1 VAHRGAPTERPEN
14 TLASFE
20 AAVEAGAPAIE
31 FDVRVTADG
40 HAVVIHDPDLE
51 RTTDRAG
58 LIREQTLAD
67 VLASRITGSDGRTYT
82 IPTLHETLTLL
93 SGRVAVDI
101 EIKNVPGEPDFDPND
116 EVAVALVHRA
126 LDDVGFAGDVII
138 SSFNPRSIA
147 VSQERRPE
155 FPTGLLTDVGVDAA
169 AALHFAAEQGHRW
182 VLPFAA
188 RVNEQG
194 DGFAA
199 HVHARDMLLGVWIVD
214 DPDTARAVL
223 SAGADAL
230 ATNEPRAIIAAC
242 RRLLPA

>member
-40 HAVVIHDPDLE
+40 HAVVIHDPDLG

-58 LIREQTLAD
+58 LILEQTLAD
-67 VLASRITGSDGRTYT
+67 VLASRITGSDGRIYT
-82 IPTLHETLTLL
+82 IPTLHETLALL

-101 EIKNVPGEPDFDPND
+101 EIKNVPGEPDFDPDD

-126 LDDVGFAGDVII
+126 LDDVGFAGDVIV

-147 VSQERRPE
+147 VSRERRPDI
-155 FPTGLLTDVGVDAA
+155 PTGLLTDVGVDAA

-188 RVNEQG
+188 RVSEQG

-199 HVHARDMLLGVWIVD
+199 RVHARDMLVGVWIVD
-214 DPDTARAVL
+214 DPDTARALL